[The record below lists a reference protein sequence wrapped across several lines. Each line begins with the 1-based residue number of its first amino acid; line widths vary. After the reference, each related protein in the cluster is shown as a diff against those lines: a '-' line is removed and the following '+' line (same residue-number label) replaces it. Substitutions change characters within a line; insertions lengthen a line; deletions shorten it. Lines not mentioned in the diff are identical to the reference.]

1 MVVAVC
7 NRMAA
12 DTTNTTI
19 TLHVAVSAATSTAA
33 LMECTSIE
41 ITVAVSAPEVTAHLD
56 SIRILDHASV
66 NVAHIV
72 VLMRSWTTT
81 PVNAERRASIQMCSA
96 PLCSISMPASI
107 QSLCME
113 YHACKSHFHTSLHT

>member
-7 NRMAA
+7 KCTAA
-12 DTTNTTI
+12 DITNTTI
-19 TLHVAVSAATSTAA
+19 ALHVAASATTPTTV

-41 ITVAVSAPEVTAHLD
+41 ITVAVSAPGVTAHLD
-56 SIRILDHASV
+56 STRILDHASV
-66 NVAHIV
+66 NVAHPV

-81 PVNAERRASIQMCSA
+81 PVNAEGRASIQMCSA
-96 PLCSISMPASI
+96 PPCSISTPASI